1 MMTFLANNTSKLSL
15 KRLGAV
21 VCMVVLCLVQCAQVA
36 EAQRLGEEE
45 YRKKFHESQNLFY
58 LESDQLA
65 ANLSGVGQTAHAKE
79 IVDKLEALSV
89 SGHRH
94 SKLPVQ
100 VQPSI
105 SPEATPENA
114 WKQRWRRMQND
125 HAAEMYSLSHQVL
138 KQQMVGLGY
147 RILRYV
153 LLVNSDHAEARKML
167 GYTRFENEWMTP
179 FELQKRKDGEIWDDR
194 FGWIKQN
201 DLKKYEQGLRPFRD
215 RWIPEEQDQNLRLS
229 ANDLWEVRTE
239 HWIVRTDHSLEKGVE
254 VAKKLEDYFQF
265 FIREFPDLFAS
276 RGQMNQLFNIGQNG
290 RARVNKNPMQVN
302 YFRSR
307 DGYLKRLEK
316 VGPLIAST
324 NGIYLHKLG
333 TSFFYSRP
341 DNLEEE
347 ESTIYHEATHQI
359 LFESRGSKRDIAQEM
374 HFWVI
379 EGFACYMES
388 YRNQEG
394 EITLGDPH
402 YIRFNNAMVRLIVD
416 EYFVRFEVITSLGQ
430 RNFQGQ
436 QDLPKLYSQASG
448 MVHFLMHANEGAYR
462 DDLGKFLAAIY
473 SPNLRSERHVPTL
486 DKLSGKAYLNLNK
499 EYIAYIAR
507 LAEEV
512 SVTESTTNTAE

>member
-1 MMTFLANNTSKLSL
+1 MR
-15 KRLGAV
+15 RLGTS
-21 VCMVVLCLVQCAQVA
+21 LFLVAMFSICAPLSA
-36 EAQRLGEEE
+36 SAQRLGEDD
-45 YRKKFHESQNLFY
+45 YRQKFVEGQNLFY

-65 ANLSGVGQTAHAKE
+65 SNLKQVGELSQAAE
-79 IVDKLEALSV
+79 IIEKLDSLSV
-89 SGHRH
+89 DNHRH
-94 SKLPVQ
+94 IKIPSQ
-100 VQPSI
+100 VQPAI
-105 SPEATPENA
+105 SPVATPENA

-125 HAAEMYSLSHQVL
+125 HAGAMYSLAHQVL

-147 RILRYV
+147 RILRYT
-153 LLVNSDHAEARKML
+153 LMVNPDHAEARQML
-167 GYTRFENEWMTP
+167 GYMRYENEWMTP
-179 FELQKRKDGEIWDDR
+179 FELEKRKDGEIWDDR
-194 FGWIKQN
+194 FGWIDQR
-201 DLKKYEQGLRPFRD
+201 DLTKYEQGLRPFRS
-215 RWIPEEQDQNLRLS
+215 RWIPEEQDRNLRLAS
-229 ANDLWEVRTE
+229 EDLWEVRTE

-302 YFRSR
+302 YFRAR
-307 DGYLKRLEK
+307 EGYLKRLEK

-341 DNLEEE
+341 DNIEEE

-394 EITLGDPH
+394 SISIGDPH

-430 RNFQGQ
+430 QGFQAQ

-486 DKLSGKAYLNLNK
+486 DELIGKSYLDLNK

-512 SVTESTTNTAE
+512 SATESTAEN